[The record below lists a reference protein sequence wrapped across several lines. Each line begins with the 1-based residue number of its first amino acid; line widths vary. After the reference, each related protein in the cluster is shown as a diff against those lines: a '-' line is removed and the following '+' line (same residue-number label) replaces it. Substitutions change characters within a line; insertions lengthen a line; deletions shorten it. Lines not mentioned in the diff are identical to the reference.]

1 MEKVVNRLIPDFW
14 STGRAA
20 CNHGGTFWTDG
31 QKLYSCKIM
40 IGDTCQKTGMKVLRD
55 HKAGGKWDYH
65 SQTTS
70 VHVGRARVFADI
82 ID

>member
-14 STGRAA
+14 SAGRPA

-31 QKLYSCKIM
+31 QKLYSYKLM
-40 IGDTCQKTGMKVLRD
+40 IGDTCPVTGKKVLRD
-55 HKAGGKWDYH
+55 HTANGKWGYS

>member
-1 MEKVVNRLIPDFW
+1 MEKVVNSLVPDFW
-14 STGRAA
+14 SAGNPVS
-20 CNHGGTFWTDG
+20 NHAGTFWTDG
-31 QKLYSCKIM
+31 QKLYSYKLM

-55 HKAGGKWDYH
+55 HTARGKWGYS

-70 VHVGRARVFADI
+70 VHVGRSRVFADI

>member
-31 QKLYSCKIM
+31 QKLYSYKLM
-40 IGDTCQKTGMKVLRD
+40 IGDTCQKTGMKILRD
-55 HKAGGKWDYH
+55 HTAGGKWNYH